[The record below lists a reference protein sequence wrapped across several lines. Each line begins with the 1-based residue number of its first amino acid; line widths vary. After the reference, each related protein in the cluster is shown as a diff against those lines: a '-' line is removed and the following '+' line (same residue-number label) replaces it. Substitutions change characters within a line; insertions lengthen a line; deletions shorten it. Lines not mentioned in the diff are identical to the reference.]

1 MDKNIEEVEEQLPW
15 VIIDKYFNDN
25 PLSLVAHHTDSYND
39 FFNKGIKSIL
49 KEKNPIRLLK
59 EEDEKT
65 NEFNLKCD
73 LYIGGKEGNRL
84 YYGKPVIYD
93 EDREH
98 YMYPNEARL
107 RNMTYGITIHYDVEV
122 EFSIMNKLTNQY
134 DIKTLVLEKVFLG
147 RFPIMLQ
154 SNLCILNGL
163 DKKTRFELG
172 ECKNDNG
179 GYFIIDGKEKCII
192 SQEKFADN
200 MIYIKDDVNDLYSH
214 SAEIRS
220 VSEDAS
226 KPIRTLAIKIVRPS
240 SKFTNNQIVVNI
252 PNVRKPVPLFILMRA
267 LGIESDKQIIEYCLL
282 DLNLYES
289 YIDLFIPSVHDAG
302 KIFNQEVALKY
313 IASFTKKRTITSA
326 LEILTNYLL
335 PHVGEMNFLNKA
347 YFIGYMVKQLLNVF
361 MNDSAPTDRDNFRFK
376 RVELPGTLL
385 YDLFKE
391 YYNIQQHGIFL
402 KMDKEFF
409 YKKKEGS
416 NIYLE
421 DFTSL
426 IKLNYKEFFSERV
439 VETGFRKAFKGNWG
453 SEAHTKRVG
462 VVQDLNR
469 LSFNSALSLLRK
481 VSLPLDASAKIV
493 GPRLLHSSQWGI
505 IDPIDTPD
513 GGNVG
518 LHKHLSILSSITSGC
533 SAYPMI
539 EWLKKNTEMY
549 LLTECTPSIIANMCK
564 VIVNG
569 NWIGVISTPQKLEIE
584 FKEYRRLSI
593 LPTFVSIQWNIKS
606 NTIFIY
612 TDAGRI
618 CRPIYYI
625 NKEGMPSYMNNISE
639 SKKDE
644 SKKEKKDLIL
654 ARIMNNDFTWENL
667 ITGFEKKEPNFSINA
682 YKIYSNVDELYSG
695 NFNLSLKAVIDYM
708 DTSEA
713 EASLIAFNRPQ
724 LKENKLYTHLEIH
737 PSLLLGVM
745 GNQVVFPENN
755 QLPRDLFACG
765 QAKQAVSLYH
775 SNYPVR
781 MDKMGVV
788 LNNGQIP
795 LIKSRYL
802 KYINEEEHP
811 CGENTIVA
819 IMCLNGYNVEDSILF
834 NEASL
839 KRGLFRTTYFTT
851 YDSKEESAKKSGI
864 DEGGNRTMGSQ
875 TNSYFANIESKNVVG
890 LKEGYDY
897 SELDQYGLVKE
908 NTYVDDKTVLI
919 GKVTDNPEEPEVVID
934 DSTFTKKGQEGYV
947 DKTFIT
953 EGEQGSR
960 IAKVR
965 IRNER
970 IPNIGDKFSSRC
982 GQKGT
987 VGIVIPEQDMPFTDY
1002 GIRPDIII
1010 NPHAIPSRMTIG
1022 QLLETVMGKACSIY
1036 GAFGDC
1042 TAFVNKGSKHKIFG
1056 ELLVK
1061 EGFHSSGNEILYN
1074 GQTGEQLE
1082 AQIFFGPTYYMRLK
1096 HMVKDKI
1103 NYRAKGP
1110 RTALTRQTVQGRAN
1124 DGGLRIGEMERDGL
1138 IAHGITNFL
1147 QESML
1152 VRGDDYYMAICNKTG
1167 TIAIYNNSSNIFI
1180 SPFVDGPLK
1189 FNESIDAKTMNIEN
1203 ISRFGRSFSII
1214 RVPYAF
1220 KLLYQ
1225 ELQTMNVQ
1233 MRIITEDNIDQLAPM
1248 SFTDIIDT
1256 SGFVETSRFIK
1267 GISPKGV
1274 KPKLIA
1280 NKFLKFKMPKFNSKP
1295 SKLLDIQSK
1304 IPITALDQKYE
1315 EIDKN
1320 VNKYKKNLDKI
1331 DRKTFKRLS
1340 YQLDLYFDL
1349 KDDFIN
1355 KGFPFATNAS
1365 LKMYELIKELNL
1377 IDCNKPIRAFC
1388 DAELPGAF
1396 IVTINHYVKTICKP
1410 HDFDWVGS
1418 SYYPEAAAKTGD
1430 LTILGDK
1437 YKFYTNNRT
1446 NWLMGP
1452 KPNALPADVPD
1463 TTGDLMNGDVVVT
1476 LTNAVHTRFSS
1487 TGGATLATSDA
1498 GIDASE
1504 DYSNQECN
1512 TSLLNYGQIIAA
1524 ILSLAIGGHMVTK
1537 QYTFNSPF
1545 SRSLIALTSLLFE
1558 EAYVVKPVT
1567 SRPGN
1572 SEVYIVGKGFLGIDK
1587 SLSDELVERFNV
1599 YNGIKDSPCKYAP
1612 LFNPED
1618 YKAIDEELLN
1628 ASLKI
1633 HNDQQVKFL
1642 NEINEY
1648 YENNIFYVDKNIK
1661 RKLQDEW
1668 LEKYPLK
1675 KLDVNDRMYY
1685 TDNPNPI
1692 QLSDVTNAV
1701 PNVPSAYSV
1710 SDALNNVGSFVSNK
1724 FAEGSQATSEGLQ
1737 GARVAFS
1744 ETIGQASDLAS
1755 RASTNASN
1763 LVSSATN
1770 SVSNLAS
1777 TATNSVSNLASN
1789 ASEKATNLS
1798 NTIYDSATNLAAN
1811 ASDNA
1816 SNLASVASE
1825 KASNLALAA
1834 SENASNL
1841 ALAATE
1847 LASSLSKQ
1855 ASNISLTIAE
1865 SAKEGY
1871 NNVKTYVGIPEEPKS
1886 LLTTIQT
1893 EKTEEEKKDEESSV
1907 TKTIKM

>member
-1 MDKNIEEVEEQLPW
+1 MDKNIGEVEEQLPW

-39 FFNKGIKSIL
+39 FFKKGIQSIF

-65 NEFNLKCD
+65 HEFQLKCD

-122 EFSIMNKLTNQY
+122 EFSIMNKVTNQY
-134 DIKTLVLEKVFLG
+134 DIKQIVLEKVFLG
-147 RFPIMLQ
+147 RFPIMLM

-240 SKFTNNQIVVNI
+240 TILTNNQIVVNI

-282 DLNLYES
+282 DLKLYES
-289 YIDLFIPSVHDAG
+289 YIDLFIPSIHDTG
-302 KIFNQEVALKY
+302 KIFSQEVALRY

-335 PHVGEMNFLNKA
+335 PHIGEMNFLNKA

-361 MNDSAPTDRDNFRFK
+361 MKDSAPTDRDNFRFK

-409 YKKKEGS
+409 YKKKEG
-416 NIYLE
+416 NDIYLK
-421 DFTSL
+421 DFTDL
-426 IKLNYKEFFSERV
+426 IKLNHKEFFSERV

-549 LLTECTPSIIANMCK
+549 LLTECTPSIIATMCK

-569 NWIGVISTPQKLEIE
+569 NWIGVISTPKELEVN

-593 LPTFVSIQWNIKS
+593 LPTFISIQWNIKS

-625 NKEGMPSYMNNISE
+625 NKEGMPSYMNNST
-639 SKKDE
+639 KDV
-644 SKKEKKDLIL
+644 IL
-654 ARIMNNDFTWENL
+654 ERIMNNDFTWENL
-667 ITGFEKKEPNFSINA
+667 ITGFEKKETNFSINA
-682 YKIYSNVDELYSG
+682 YKIYSNVDELYNG
-695 NFNLSLKAVIDYM
+695 NFNISLKAVIDYM

-713 EASLIAFNRPQ
+713 ESSLIAFNRQQ
-724 LKENKLYTHLEIH
+724 LKENKLYTHMEIH

-851 YDSKEESAKKSGI
+851 YDSKEETAKKSGV
-864 DEGGNRTMGSQ
+864 DEGGNKTYGSE
-875 TNSYFANIESKNVVG
+875 TNSYFANIETKNVVG

-908 NTYVDDKTVLI
+908 NTYVNDKTVLI
-919 GKVTDNPEEPEVVID
+919 GKVSDSLEDPEVVID
-934 DSTFTKKGQEGYV
+934 ASTFTKKGQEGYV

-987 VGIVIPEQDMPFTDY
+987 VGIVIPEQDMPFTDN
-1002 GIRPDIII
+1002 GLRPDIII

-1110 RTALTRQTVQGRAN
+1110 RTVLTRQTVQGRAN

-1189 FNESIDAKTMNIEN
+1189 FNQSIDAKTMNIEN

-1248 SFTDIIDT
+1248 SFSDLDLNMDINV
-1256 SGFVETSRFIK
+1256 VETSGRRSILPT
-1267 GISPKGV
+1267 GI

-1304 IPITALDQKYE
+1304 IPITALDNKFE

-1320 VNKYKKNLDKI
+1320 VNKYKNNLDKI
-1331 DRKTFKRLS
+1331 DRKTFQKLS
-1340 YQLDLYFDL
+1340 YELDLYSNL
-1349 KDDFIN
+1349 KKDFIS

-1396 IVTINHYVKTICKP
+1396 IVTINHYVKTICKKP
-1410 HDFDWVGS
+1410 NDFDWVGS

-1437 YKFYTNNRT
+1437 YEFYTNNRT

-1452 KPNALPADVPD
+1452 KPNALPENVPD
-1463 TTGDLMNGDVVVT
+1463 VTGDLTNGNVVVT
-1476 LTNAVHTRFSS
+1476 LTNAVHTRFNT

-1524 ILSLAIGGHMVTK
+1524 ILSLAVGGHMVTK
-1537 QYTFNSPF
+1537 QYTFNNPF

-1572 SEVYIVGKGFLGIDK
+1572 SEVYIVGKGFQGIDK
-1587 SLSDELVERFNV
+1587 SLSDELIARFNV

-1628 ASLKI
+1628 ASMKI
-1633 HNDQQVKFL
+1633 HNEQQVDFL

-1648 YENNIFYVDKNIK
+1648 YENKSLYVDINIK
-1661 RKLQDEW
+1661 RKLQNEW
-1668 LEKYPLK
+1668 LEKYPLE

-1685 TDNPNPI
+1685 INNPNPNPI
-1692 QLSDVTNAV
+1692 QISAISGVVSTLNDAAS
-1701 PNVPSAYSV
+1701 SAY
-1710 SDALNNVGSFVSNK
+1710 NK
-1724 FAEGSQATSEGLQ
+1724 IIESTQEGLE
-1737 GARVAFS
+1737 GAKAAFS
-1744 ETIGQASDLAS
+1744 ETIGQASEI
-1755 RASTNASN
+1755 ASN
-1763 LVSSATN
+1763 FVSSASENASTLALSASEN
-1770 SVSNLAS
+1770 ASQLAS
-1777 TATNSVSNLASN
+1777 
-1789 ASEKATNLS
+1789 
-1798 NTIYDSATNLAAN
+1798 
-1811 ASDNA
+1811 
-1816 SNLASVASE
+1816 
-1825 KASNLALAA
+1825 AA
-1834 SENASNL
+1834 SENASEIVSAASENALSASEKASELALSASENATNL
-1841 ALAATE
+1841 ASELALSASENATNLASAATE
-1847 LASSLSKQ
+1847 LATSLSKQ
-1855 ASNISLTIAE
+1855 ASNISLIISD

-1871 NNVKTYVGIPEEPKS
+1871 DNVKTYIGIPEEPKS

-1893 EKTEEEKKDEESSV
+1893 DKTEEEKNEEESSV